1 MKIKTPIYL
10 DNNSTTQIDPRVLE
24 TMLPYLQDRFGNAS
38 SNHSFGWIAKSAV
51 ENSRDII
58 SNFLK
63 VSSKEIYFT
72 SGATESI
79 NLVHLGLTENIN
91 PDSFHIITSNLEH
104 SASTESLKHLSQKGF
119 DITFINVD
127 NSGIINPTKIAD
139 AITDKTKLVSL
150 IFANNEIGT
159 INDIKTISQICKEHN
174 ILFHVDT
181 KQAVGKLKFDL
192 AEINLDFMS
201 FTAHK
206 LYGPKGIGALYINSK
221 NPKAKLVQ
229 RIFGGTQEGIIKPGT
244 LNVPAIVGF
253 GKAIELCEAEME
265 KDYEHTKRLRDSF
278 YKYISSNLEG
288 IIPNGSMTERLPN
301 NLNLCVVGV
310 RADKLMLELRELA
323 FSNSSACASGSTKPS
338 RILKA
343 IGLTDEQALCS
354 VRFGFGRFNTK
365 DEIDYAYLLAKGIR
379 VETISDSAISSLKI
393 LRDTAK
399 QHEDN
404 LNNNVSSDKPIYN
417 LSYLDNGYI
426 RIFKDFSINP
436 PPLTERRNLYYNSKI
451 ALARQDTETFKI
463 YLNKTNSG
471 ASGVLKYNQDTLD
484 TTIATMNEEE
494 LRSIYRLLLY
504 KANRVLKLNIPPIPP
519 GTDIDS
525 NELITWIEDVLTP
538 NISGN
543 FIIYGAKITNNISKE
558 STHIPLYTIKFKQ
571 LLPSINL
578 TIDNNFVDDNGKVI
592 RSIKETNKEI
602 EEYHNKLSA
611 AINNINLTEIGDVV
625 TDRKNILEIL
635 GNFAHIEIESKD
647 VKDWAKKL
655 AKVNDNNKSFEGT
668 SIAVYNNNNTNEL
681 TLYLYSNIKN
691 EKGEDVKTI
700 TSISYKSSKK
710 PLIKNSIYLSTS
722 DDFID
727 TNSFTLQ
734 PDKLLEKFMNAYLS
748 VDVTANN
755 ADKNILLRTI
765 THVNGLNDEVFVN
778 PLLQIED
785 TQRTKTV
792 TPIVVATDNTNTPD
806 TTLPKEL
813 IAIQGLIDLYEE
825 FITEE
830 RRKDKS
836 YLISGLRIIIKPYN
850 DVAGKVEDI
859 YGLIIAN
866 KNIRELMLKY
876 KSLINNII
884 NEGGVIDVATIYD
897 ISKLKL
903 FVKKDDIYY
912 INAKYNENTLNEDIE
927 KLNGLEIDKKIQ
939 DCK

>member
-354 VRFGFGRFNTK
+354 VRFGFGRFNTIE
-365 DEIDYAYLLAKGIR
+365 EIVYASQKV
-379 VETISDSAISSLKI
+379 VEAINK
-393 LRDTAK
+393 LRT
-399 QHEDN
+399 
-404 LNNNVSSDKPIYN
+404 LNNNKSQ
-417 LSYLDNGYI
+417 
-426 RIFKDFSINP
+426 
-436 PPLTERRNLYYNSKI
+436 YY
-451 ALARQDTETFKI
+451 
-463 YLNKTNSG
+463 
-471 ASGVLKYNQDTLD
+471 
-484 TTIATMNEEE
+484 
-494 LRSIYRLLLY
+494 
-504 KANRVLKLNIPPIPP
+504 
-519 GTDIDS
+519 
-525 NELITWIEDVLTP
+525 
-538 NISGN
+538 
-543 FIIYGAKITNNISKE
+543 
-558 STHIPLYTIKFKQ
+558 KQ
-571 LLPSINL
+571 
-578 TIDNNFVDDNGKVI
+578 
-592 RSIKETNKEI
+592 
-602 EEYHNKLSA
+602 
-611 AINNINLTEIGDVV
+611 
-625 TDRKNILEIL
+625 
-635 GNFAHIEIESKD
+635 
-647 VKDWAKKL
+647 
-655 AKVNDNNKSFEGT
+655 
-668 SIAVYNNNNTNEL
+668 
-681 TLYLYSNIKN
+681 
-691 EKGEDVKTI
+691 
-700 TSISYKSSKK
+700 
-710 PLIKNSIYLSTS
+710 
-722 DDFID
+722 
-727 TNSFTLQ
+727 
-734 PDKLLEKFMNAYLS
+734 
-748 VDVTANN
+748 
-755 ADKNILLRTI
+755 
-765 THVNGLNDEVFVN
+765 
-778 PLLQIED
+778 
-785 TQRTKTV
+785 TV
-792 TPIVVATDNTNTPD
+792 T
-806 TTLPKEL
+806 
-813 IAIQGLIDLYEE
+813 
-825 FITEE
+825 
-830 RRKDKS
+830 
-836 YLISGLRIIIKPYN
+836 
-850 DVAGKVEDI
+850 
-859 YGLIIAN
+859 
-866 KNIRELMLKY
+866 
-876 KSLINNII
+876 
-884 NEGGVIDVATIYD
+884 
-897 ISKLKL
+897 
-903 FVKKDDIYY
+903 
-912 INAKYNENTLNEDIE
+912 
-927 KLNGLEIDKKIQ
+927 
-939 DCK
+939 

>member
-181 KQAVGKLKFDL
+181 TQAVGKLKFDL

-365 DEIDYAYLLAKGIR
+365 DEIDYASQKV
-379 VETISDSAISSLKI
+379 VEAI
-393 LRDTAK
+393 
-399 QHEDN
+399 
-404 LNNNVSSDKPIYN
+404 
-417 LSYLDNGYI
+417 
-426 RIFKDFSINP
+426 
-436 PPLTERRNLYYNSKI
+436 
-451 ALARQDTETFKI
+451 
-463 YLNKTNSG
+463 
-471 ASGVLKYNQDTLD
+471 
-484 TTIATMNEEE
+484 
-494 LRSIYRLLLY
+494 
-504 KANRVLKLNIPPIPP
+504 
-519 GTDIDS
+519 
-525 NELITWIEDVLTP
+525 
-538 NISGN
+538 
-543 FIIYGAKITNNISKE
+543 
-558 STHIPLYTIKFKQ
+558 
-571 LLPSINL
+571 
-578 TIDNNFVDDNGKVI
+578 
-592 RSIKETNKEI
+592 
-602 EEYHNKLSA
+602 NKLRTL
-611 AINNINLTEIGDVV
+611 IN
-625 TDRKNILEIL
+625 
-635 GNFAHIEIESKD
+635 
-647 VKDWAKKL
+647 KKSQNH
-655 AKVNDNNKSFEGT
+655 K
-668 SIAVYNNNNTNEL
+668 
-681 TLYLYSNIKN
+681 
-691 EKGEDVKTI
+691 
-700 TSISYKSSKK
+700 
-710 PLIKNSIYLSTS
+710 
-722 DDFID
+722 
-727 TNSFTLQ
+727 Q
-734 PDKLLEKFMNAYLS
+734 
-748 VDVTANN
+748 
-755 ADKNILLRTI
+755 
-765 THVNGLNDEVFVN
+765 
-778 PLLQIED
+778 
-785 TQRTKTV
+785 TV
-792 TPIVVATDNTNTPD
+792 TI
-806 TTLPKEL
+806 
-813 IAIQGLIDLYEE
+813 
-825 FITEE
+825 
-830 RRKDKS
+830 
-836 YLISGLRIIIKPYN
+836 
-850 DVAGKVEDI
+850 
-859 YGLIIAN
+859 
-866 KNIRELMLKY
+866 
-876 KSLINNII
+876 
-884 NEGGVIDVATIYD
+884 
-897 ISKLKL
+897 
-903 FVKKDDIYY
+903 
-912 INAKYNENTLNEDIE
+912 
-927 KLNGLEIDKKIQ
+927 
-939 DCK
+939 